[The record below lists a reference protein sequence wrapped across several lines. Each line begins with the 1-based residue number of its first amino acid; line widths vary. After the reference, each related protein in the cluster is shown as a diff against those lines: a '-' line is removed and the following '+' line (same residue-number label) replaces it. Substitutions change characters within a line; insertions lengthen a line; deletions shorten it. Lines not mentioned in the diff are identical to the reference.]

1 MSGREEWGDLLR
13 AGGQARVRL
22 REAWGRLETESGR
35 LASDA
40 DAAARKTAS
49 ALKWGAGSFLL
60 SAVLFRLVKFRRGFR
75 GLRWLWSL
83 GPVVARFTL
92 SRILGRSR

>member
-1 MSGREEWGDLLR
+1 M
-13 AGGQARVRL
+13 
-22 REAWGRLETESGR
+22 REAWGRLESESGR
-35 LASDA
+35 LAEDA

-60 SAVLFRLVKFRRGFR
+60 SAVLYRLVKFRRGFR

-83 GPVVARFTL
+83 GPVIARFTL
-92 SRILGRSR
+92 SRIVGRRR